1 MALATVAAVLLVL
14 LAFWV
19 LGGVVLRLVGWALV
33 LLAVFGLVLP
43 PSGDAGTAAML
54 LLVGAVCW
62 LAGHW
67 HFALRH
73 HTYKSPLAQRV
84 FLQLLPRRL
93 DPTRNWGISVIRAD
107 RGRAR
112 APRR

>member
-1 MALATVAAVLLVL
+1 MALGTLAAVLLVL
-14 LAFWV
+14 LEFWV
-19 LGGVVLRLVGWALV
+19 LAGVVLRLVGWALV
-33 LLAVFGLVLP
+33 LLALFGLVLP
-43 PSGDAGTAAML
+43 PAGDAGAAAML
-54 LLVGAVCW
+54 LLVGAVSW

-67 HFALRH
+67 HFALRY

-93 DPTRNWGISVIRAD
+93 DPTRNWGIPVIHTD